1 MLGGTVLSG
10 GRTDVPNTKRRHIR
24 VGLHEESL
32 SWLVLSVR
40 VYTFVFVD
48 RCGREYCKREE
59 QLSRVSFKPK
69 EY

>member
-10 GRTDVPNTKRRHIR
+10 GRTDVPNTKRRQIR

-32 SWLVLSVR
+32 RWLVLSVR

-48 RCGREYCKREE
+48 RCGR
-59 QLSRVSFKPK
+59 
-69 EY
+69 